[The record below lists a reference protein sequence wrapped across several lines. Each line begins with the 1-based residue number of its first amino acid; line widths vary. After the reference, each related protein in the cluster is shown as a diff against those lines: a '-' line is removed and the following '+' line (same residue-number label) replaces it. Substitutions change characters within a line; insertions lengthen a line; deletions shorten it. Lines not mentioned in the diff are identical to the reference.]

1 MPINPAEVQWDEP
14 PRGTEKKP
22 IVIDPS
28 AVTWDQ
34 PQPDNSAGRWAGI
47 TTRALAPYAT
57 AAAGGAAAGAPFGGI
72 GAAPGAAGGVVALG
86 LSDLLTLGYNAAAK
100 MMGGRRAP
108 LPSET
113 IQNLYEKVGIGQ
125 RPTTPTQQVYSDIVG
140 GAASAGAPAAA
151 FSTLAPKYAGTTQRV
166 LNVLAEQPKAQTIA
180 GAVGAGLPSAAAN
193 YAGVEDPAALTALGF
208 TGGLLG
214 GKAGVKTSK
223 GPSIDQL
230 RQQADAAYREAK
242 NAGMVFA
249 NPTFSSFTSGIDA
262 ELKRQGF
269 NRSLHPR
276 VAAALR
282 QFSQEAKQGKD
293 FGLDD
298 LDVLRR
304 VAKGAAGSFDRDE
317 RRLGRMLVEKLDDF
331 IMDPKNVVAGNA
343 PEGAFALKN
352 ARELWARKA
361 RTEAFDDAVQAATNR
376 TQTGENPPSMGEAL
390 RSEFG
395 KIVNNPKRMRGFS
408 AEEQG
413 YIREI
418 AGGKPSNKALRF
430 VATWLTPNSVR
441 GIAAEAG
448 IASSMLAFAGPQA
461 VATVLGTSLL
471 GLTAKGRANAMT
483 VRSAER
489 ARNAFATGKAP
500 PPRRNYVMLP
510 ATAQAARAPARG
522 EEAQKLREQ
531 YGLPAWAVKP

>member
-22 IVIDPS
+22 SVIDPS

-86 LSDLLTLGYNAAAK
+86 LSDLLTLGYNAAAR
-100 MMGGRRAP
+100 MMGGQRAP

-166 LNVLAEQPKAQTIA
+166 LNVLAEQPKAQTMA
-180 GAVGAGLPSAAAN
+180 GAFGAGLPSAAAN
-193 YAGVEDPAALTALGF
+193 YANVEDPLALTALGF
-208 TGGLLG
+208 TGGFLG
-214 GKAGVKTSK
+214 GKAGVKTPK

-230 RQQADAAYREAK
+230 RQQADMAYREAK

-249 NPTFSSFTSGIDA
+249 NPTFSSFTSGVDA

-269 NRSLHPR
+269 NRTLHPR

-304 VAKGAAGSFDRDE
+304 VAKNAAGSFDRDE
-317 RRLGRMLVEKLDDF
+317 RRLGRMLVEKLDEF
-331 IMDPKNVVAGNA
+331 IMDPKNVAAGNA

-361 RTEAFDDAVQAATNR
+361 RTEIFDDTVRAAVDQ
-376 TQTGENPPSMGEAL
+376 TQTGENPPSMGQAL

-395 KIVNNPKRMRGFS
+395 KIVKNPNRMRGFS

-430 VATWLTPNSVR
+430 VAKWLTPNSIR
-441 GIAAEAG
+441 GLAAEAG
-448 IASSMLAFAGPQA
+448 IATSMLPFLGPQGIA
-461 VATVLGTSLL
+461 VALGTSLL
-471 GLTAKGRANAMT
+471 GATAKGRANAMT
-483 VRSAER
+483 VRAAER